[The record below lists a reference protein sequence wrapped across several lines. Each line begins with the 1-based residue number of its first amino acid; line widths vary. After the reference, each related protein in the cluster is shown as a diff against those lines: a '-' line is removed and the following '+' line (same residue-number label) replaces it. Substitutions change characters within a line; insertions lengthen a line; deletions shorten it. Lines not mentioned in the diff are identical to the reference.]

1 MHFKM
6 PRLPKV
12 GALLVLLMSFESCVL
27 ALAGLS
33 LLVILSVGLYA
44 LGPLPQPNRPTA
56 PLIAAAPTGTPRAQP
71 PLGTPSPTHTPAPL
85 PSDTPTHTPT
95 PSPLPSD
102 TPTHTPTPSPLPSD
116 TATAIPTH
124 TPMPS
129 PSAQPPI
136 ATKTPAPDTPTPTP
150 SPPPYD
156 FIVVHQRLRTNEEN
170 GGTSNAGSVNGCGYG
185 HEIYV
190 WVIDAAGAPLDGMVI
205 GDTYDNPK
213 HISGEKGPGHA
224 QYILYMN
231 GYRLLVLEDN
241 NAGRPVTSQVSEVM
255 SGNDW
260 EIPIPW
266 LIQGHYCATE
276 AECLARRADPN
287 KPGGSGLCW
296 GHYSYE
302 IIFQRTW

>member
-12 GALLVLLMSFESCVL
+12 GAILVLLLSVESCIL
-27 ALAGLS
+27 ALAGMA
-33 LLVILSVGLYA
+33 LLVIVSIGWVA
-44 LGPLPQPNRPTA
+44 LA
-56 PLIAAAPTGTPRAQP
+56 PLAQPSPPAATLVAAAPSAQP
-71 PLGTPSPTHTPAPL
+71 PLGTGTPTPAPTATRALPSAQPTPTPSPTHTPRPL
-85 PSDTPTHTPT
+85 PSDTPTAMPTYTPT
-95 PSPLPSD
+95 PSPLPPD
-102 TPTHTPTPSPLPSD
+102 TP
-116 TATAIPTH
+116 TAIPTH
-124 TPMPS
+124 TPRPIPS
-129 PSAQPPI
+129 
-136 ATKTPAPDTPTPTP
+136 KTPAPATPTPTP

-156 FIVVHQRLRTNEEN
+156 FVVVHQRLWTNEEN
-170 GGTSNAGSVNGCGYG
+170 GGTSAAGSVNGCGRG

-276 AECLARRADPN
+276 SECLARRADPN
-287 KPGGSGLCW
+287 GVGSNGLCW
-296 GHYSYE
+296 GHYSFE
-302 IIFQRTW
+302 IVFQRTW